1 LILGG
6 FMCDGFSE
14 AFLAASAVGSAD
26 FGAGAA
32 ATAIGAS
39 EASTMGVV
47 GANLGA
53 LGSTVGWGGALAA
66 GSAVMSGVSSGMQAN
81 AQQQAQQYQAQVASN
96 NAKLAGE
103 QASSTVQAG
112 QAAAM
117 QSGLQAAQVLGEQKA
132 ALAAN
137 GVNLGSGSAI
147 DLQATTHY
155 LNAQDIS
162 NITNNAARQA
172 WGYNVDSSNYAAQSG
187 LSAWQ
192 GHSSN
197 PAAIGTMGG
206 ASSLLGSAS
215 LYAMGNKTN
224 LFGAMVG

>member
-1 LILGG
+1 
-6 FMCDGFSE
+6 MCDGFSE

-32 ATAIGAS
+32 ATAVGAT
-39 EASTMGVV
+39 EASGMGLV

-53 LGSTVGWGGALAA
+53 AASLAGSTGGMLALGSAA
-66 GSAVMSGVSSGMQAN
+66 MSGVSAGMQAN
-81 AQQQAQQYQAQVASN
+81 AQQQTAQYQSQMDAN

-103 QASSTVQAG
+103 QAVSTVQAG

-117 QSGLQAAQVLGEQKA
+117 QGGLQAAQVLGGQKA

-147 DLQATTHY
+147 DLQATTRY
-155 LNAQDIS
+155 LNDQDQS
-162 NITNNAARQA
+162 NISNNAARQA
-172 WGYNVDSSNYAAQSG
+172 WGYNVDASNYAAQSG

-192 GHSSN
+192 AQNNH
-197 PAAIGTMGG
+197 PAAIGAIGG
-206 ASSLLGSAS
+206 ASSRLGSAS
-215 LYAMGNKTN
+215 LYAMGHTTN
-224 LFGAMVG
+224 LFGTMAG